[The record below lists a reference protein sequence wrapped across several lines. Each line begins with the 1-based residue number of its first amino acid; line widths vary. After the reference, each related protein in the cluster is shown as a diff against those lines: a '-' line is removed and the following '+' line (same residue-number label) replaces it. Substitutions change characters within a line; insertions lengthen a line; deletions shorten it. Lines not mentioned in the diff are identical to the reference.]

1 MKKNLIDFEP
11 LSMDE
16 IKVIAIKNG
25 RKLTNQSYIELA
37 VEIVNGV
44 IRNLDEEDF
53 INVTNLKK

>member
-11 LSMDE
+11 LFMDE

-44 IRNLDEEDF
+44 IRHLDSDDF
-53 INVTNLKK
+53 ENVTNLKK